1 MYLQYLELGTHTFTM
16 TTDKGS
22 TDFKLELI
30 NAVSTSFDTSVKSY
44 VYGSGTGIAIPA
56 DFSTATVTS
65 LRIGTTRV
73 DAQFYDYADG
83 SFILKPALCESLYG
97 TTNSPCCFPTMTPI
111 SFRSCPTACST
122 PILSWA

>member
-1 MYLQYLELGTHTFTM
+1 M

-73 DAQFYDYADG
+73 DAQFY
-83 SFILKPALCESLYG
+83 G